1 MDSWMLLKH
10 SVRRWWTQSQSS
22 WLAQRTGIPFA
33 HRPSLGWMLVLQGYR
48 WEIHG
53 TWWQETG
60 DRTGLVTWWFTRNSP
75 LFLVMDKFA
84 YGFWR
89 STSFLV
95 KAVAYLENSCNITH
109 SSAFTPLPLFDT
121 RADGDAAM
129 RQGRE
134 NRQWFSRRWHGFL
147 AAVCFFEPWT
157 KEGHTDMR
165 QSMAKPH
172 EWSLWSIPH
181 QRSLWYWM
189 LQLGSFN
196 GWC

>member
-1 MDSWMLLKH
+1 MLHYVTLNHKAFGSWSTPQFEGGELKARALGLR
-10 SVRRWWTQSQSS
+10 SALESFSLTDLRLGGCWRCKARWKS
-22 WLAQRTGIPFA
+22 WHIMAPVFL
-33 HRPSLGWMLVLQGYR
+33 
-48 WEIHG
+48 
-53 TWWQETG
+53 
-60 DRTGLVTWWFTRNSP
+60 WFTQNSP
-75 LFLVMDKFA
+75 LFLCMDKFA
-84 YGFWR
+84 YGFLTVDFILSESRCISWK
-89 STSFLV
+89 FLQHHIV
-95 KAVAYLENSCNITH
+95 LT
-109 SSAFTPLPLFDT
+109 AFTPLLPLFDT

-181 QRSLWYWM
+181 Q
-189 LQLGSFN
+189 Q
-196 GWC
+196 